1 MDSYRVRLVAVVEMP
16 IFQDAGLKAEQML
29 LIDEWPD
36 QEGDTTLVN
45 TVSFGSFLE
54 KKILQFSRLSGGIK
68 ILESISERRHDD
80 GTAHDGRG
88 HGRHRLWPAAVLLH
102 LARTAQEEHQM

>member
-1 MDSYRVRLVAVVEMP
+1 MSTKQKKLTIGCLQKAGKEGIKFVSGLNEKKGNFFWRKMRIELQMDSYRVRLVAVAEMP

-45 TVSFGSFLE
+45 TVSFSSF
-54 KKILQFSRLSGGIK
+54 F
-68 ILESISERRHDD
+68 
-80 GTAHDGRG
+80 
-88 HGRHRLWPAAVLLH
+88 
-102 LARTAQEEHQM
+102 